1 MPAGAQIPSNAQ
13 AFAPA
18 NYAKRRPNL
27 IKRARILAAM
37 RDWFVTSGF
46 IEVETPILQRSP
58 GLEPHLEAFVSRI
71 TAPDGQNQ
79 AIYLHTSPEF
89 AMKKLLAAGE
99 PKIFQFARVFRN
111 GERASTHH
119 PEFTMLEW
127 YRAHAPY
134 TDLMADCEALLRCA
148 LVAAGT
154 NILIFRG
161 KSCDPREAFERL
173 SVADAFERHAGI
185 TLPLPSDRQGFAK
198 AAHAIG
204 IRIADDDDWDAIF
217 FKIFLERIEPHLGI
231 GAPTLL
237 YDYPIHM
244 AALSRPKPDAPHL
257 AERFELYICGLEMAN
272 AFGELTDAVEQ
283 KRRFEQDMAIK
294 QAVYGVTYP
303 IDADFLTAVGQLP
316 PCSGIALG
324 FDRLVMTLCG
334 ADHIEDVLWLPVQNL
349 FGA

>member
-1 MPAGAQIPSNAQ
+1 M
-13 AFAPA
+13 
-18 NYAKRRPNL
+18 
-27 IKRARILAAM
+27 AAL
-37 RDWFVTSGF
+37 RDWFGQSGF

-58 GLEPHLEAFVSRI
+58 GLEPHLEAFITRI

-127 YRAHAPY
+127 YRSDAPY
-134 TDLMADCEALLRCA
+134 TQLMDDCEDLVRYALS
-148 LVAAGT
+148 AAGT
-154 NILIFRG
+154 DLLTFKG
-161 KSCDPREAFERL
+161 KSCNPTEPFDRV
-173 SVADAFERHAGI
+173 SVSDAFSRYAGI
-185 TLPLPSDRQGFAK
+185 TLPKPSDRHGFADI
-198 AAHAIG
+198 ARAIG
-204 IRIADDDDWDAIF
+204 VRFAEDDDWDAIF
-217 FKIFLERIEPHLGI
+217 FKVFLARIEPHLGV
-231 GAPTLL
+231 GTPTIL

-244 AALSRPKPDAPHL
+244 AALSRPKPEAPHL

-272 AFGELTDAVEQ
+272 AFGELTDAAEQ
-283 KRRFEQDMAIK
+283 ERRFAQDMAIK
-294 QAVYGVTYP
+294 QALYGVTYP
-303 IDADFLTAVGQLP
+303 IDADFLAAVGQLP

-334 ADHIEDVLWLPVQNL
+334 VDHIEDVLWLPVQNL